1 MEKATG
7 QETKTETAAFD
18 ELILGNKDYQAEL
31 DRRITKGIET
41 ARANWEKQALAR
53 EQEAVRLSQMTA
65 EEKAREE
72 LQRERE
78 RADGL
83 EREKNRIMMGQTAMN
98 ELQRRGLPVG
108 FSGYLTGETEDA
120 TLGNVESFCELF
132 AEALAAEMKKRAV
145 GYSPVSGTCDDMFLK
160 GFSR

>member
-1 MEKATG
+1 MDKTTE

-65 EEKAREE
+65 EEKARRSC
-72 LQRERE
+72 RE
-78 RADGL
+78 
-83 EREKNRIMMGQTAMN
+83 
-98 ELQRRGLPVG
+98 
-108 FSGYLTGETEDA
+108 S
-120 TLGNVESFCELF
+120 GNVPTAWSV
-132 AEALAAEMKKRAV
+132 KRA
-145 GYSPVSGTCDDMFLK
+145 GS
-160 GFSR
+160 